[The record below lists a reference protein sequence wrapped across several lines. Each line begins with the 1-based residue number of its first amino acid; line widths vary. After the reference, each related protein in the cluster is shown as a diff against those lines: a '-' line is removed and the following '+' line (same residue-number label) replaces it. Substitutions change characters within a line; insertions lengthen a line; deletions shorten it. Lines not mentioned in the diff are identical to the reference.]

1 MKTIKLYLL
10 LLLFM
15 MGSCR
20 NWLDMPGHVFE
31 DLHFVNNSNTSVCF
45 YPYSL
50 SWATVKY
57 GTFYPDTLLPPA
69 DTGYFSVD
77 SSLCIVPPMN
87 SCILGTSYEVNRKN
101 IQYRKDLLMFYVF
114 SVDTLEKYSWEDIR
128 KGYKILKRYDLSIDD
143 LDSLNWTITYP

>member
-1 MKTIKLYLL
+1 
-10 LLLFM
+10 

-57 GTFYPDTLLPPA
+57 GTFYPDTLL
-69 DTGYFSVD
+69 
-77 SSLCIVPPMN
+77 
-87 SCILGTSYEVNRKN
+87 
-101 IQYRKDLLMFYVF
+101 
-114 SVDTLEKYSWEDIR
+114 R